1 MIDDT
6 KYAYYC
12 PKCHLG
18 TFKTMGEHFCSRCG
32 KPLLDL
38 KMRREDYEALAE
50 NEKNLKIREAEKQA
64 REVRKETIRK
74 MTVTTTPAVEGHI
87 VKEYL
92 GPVFGEVSEG
102 ISVFREFN
110 MGFTGMT
117 GGRSASF
124 EECVINARNDA
135 LNEMKQRAL
144 DLGANAVIGVK
155 VDYESFGQYL
165 LVNASGTAVV
175 LE

>member
-1 MIDDT
+1 
-6 KYAYYC
+6 
-12 PKCHLG
+12 
-18 TFKTMGEHFCSRCG
+18 
-32 KPLLDL
+32 
-38 KMRREDYEALAE
+38 MRREDYEALAE

-74 MTVTTTPAVEGHI
+74 MIVTTTPAVEGHI

-102 ISVFREFN
+102 VSVFREFN